1 MKSKDLNGSK
11 KQVLSSGATWAEL
24 YNILYELLERR
35 QHLLPYAREFNL
47 IDGTLK
53 DYFSGV
59 PSCSIGEYKVSGRRL
74 QSAADITGGAAKMKD
89 TKREKQWVVEIHK
102 QNTI

>member
-1 MKSKDLNGSK
+1 MKTNDLNGSK
-11 KQVLSSGATWAEL
+11 KQALSSGATWAEL

-35 QHLLPYAREFNL
+35 QHLLPYAKEFNL

-59 PSCSIGEYKVSGRRL
+59 PSCSIGEYKVRGRYAEQAPAL
-74 QSAADITGGAAKMKD
+74 QNGGLKNKYAKKD
-89 TKREKQWVVEIHK
+89 KQWVVEIQK
-102 QNTI
+102 QSKL

>member
-1 MKSKDLNGSK
+1 MKTKALNGSK
-11 KQVLSSGATWAEL
+11 KQTLNSGATWAEL

-35 QHLLPYAREFNL
+35 QYLLPYAREFNL

-59 PSCSIGEYKVSGRRL
+59 PSCSIGEYKVRGSYVRT
-74 QSAADITGGAAKMKD
+74 AFPNGGAKAKDAKKD
-89 TKREKQWVVEIHK
+89 KQWTVEIQK
-102 QNTI
+102 QNKL

>member
-1 MKSKDLNGSK
+1 MKTKDLKSSK
-11 KQVLSSGATWAEL
+11 KQVLNSGATWAEL

-35 QHLLPYAREFNL
+35 QSLLPYAREFNL

-59 PSCSIGEYKVSGRRL
+59 PSCSIGEYKVSGHCLR
-74 QSAADITGGAAKMKD
+74 QDAALSNGAAKVKD
-89 TKREKQWVVEIHK
+89 AKKWIVEIQK
-102 QNTI
+102 QNKL

>member
-1 MKSKDLNGSK
+1 MKTKDLKSSK
-11 KQVLSSGATWAEL
+11 KQVLNSGATWAEL

-35 QHLLPYAREFNL
+35 QSLLPYAREFNL

-59 PSCSIGEYKVSGRRL
+59 PSCSIGEYKVKGHYIASL
-74 QSAADITGGAAKMKD
+74 PSSAGANVKNKDIKK
-89 TKREKQWVVEIHK
+89 EKQWIVEIHK

>member
-1 MKSKDLNGSK
+1 MKSKDLNVSK
-11 KQVLSSGATWAEL
+11 KQVLNSGATWAEL

-35 QHLLPYAREFNL
+35 QYLLPYAREFNL

-59 PSCSIGEYKVSGRRL
+59 PSCSIGEYKVRGRCL
-74 QSAADITGGAAKMKD
+74 PPALGAANGGPKVKD
-89 TKREKQWVVEIHK
+89 GRQDKQWVVEIQK
-102 QNTI
+102 QNSL